1 MIGIVLWYNT
11 DKQVGLVWCEDQGG
25 PPLAYIGPEVAVPP
39 QQVRP
44 LGCGDQ
50 ITFVHEVRE
59 KVRYVTAI
67 ERVDHGRTMADPPQA
82 VLAAYHENA
91 ESKGGLRVVA

>member
-1 MIGIVLWYNT
+1 VIGIVLWYNT
-11 DKQVGLVWCEDQGG
+11 DKEVGLVWCEDQG
-25 PPLAYIGPEVAVPP
+25 PLAYIGPEVAVPR
-39 QQVRP
+39 QVRP

-50 ITFVHEVRE
+50 ITFLHEVRD

-67 ERVDHGRTMADPPQA
+67 ERVDHGRTMADPQA

-91 ESKGGLRVVA
+91 DNKGLRVVA